1 MPNLKLLIKNVI
13 YTSTIFVILSLNCLS
28 LLADDEKM
36 SDLLGWNTTTGV
48 NFDAF
53 TSSEVR
59 NIAIEQGFVMYWVT
73 NGAFHYNIGQG
84 ATLFGGVGFTN
95 MVQLQYG
102 FHFPTK
108 ENLIRVKTEF
118 PMEMFFPYSA
128 HKTFWANTYV
138 GFYYIK
144 SDKKIVYNGDY
155 GFLFS
160 INLKMLY
167 DYLGR

>member
-1 MPNLKLLIKNVI
+1 MSNKLKSLNFKCLLI
-13 YTSTIFVILSLNCLS
+13 IF
-28 LLADDEKM
+28 LLFASQNLYSDDEKM

-48 NFDAF
+48 SYDAF
-53 TSSEVR
+53 TSSSNR
-59 NIAIEQGFVMYWVT
+59 NLAIEQGFILYWVT
-73 NGAFHYNIGQG
+73 NGAIQYNIGQG
-84 ATLFGGVGFTN
+84 VTLFGGVGFTN

-102 FHFPTK
+102 HHFPTK

-128 HKTFWANTYV
+128 PKTFWANTYV

-160 INLKMLY
+160 VNIKMLY